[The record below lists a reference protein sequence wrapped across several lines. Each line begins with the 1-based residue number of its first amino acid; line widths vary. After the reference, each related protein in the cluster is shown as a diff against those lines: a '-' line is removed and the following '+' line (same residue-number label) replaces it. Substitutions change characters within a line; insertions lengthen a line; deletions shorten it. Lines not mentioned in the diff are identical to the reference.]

1 MTLENT
7 PQPAAESA
15 GPPPVNHAPSADA
28 AEKEAADRTRQR
40 LRLLPP
46 EVGAVLVT
54 VGVAGLILP
63 GPFGTPFLLAG
74 GLILAPRY
82 FHRMELWAQQRF
94 PDMHRAGR
102 RHVDRFID
110 DFEKRYPRHPRRESG
125 E

>member
-1 MTLENT
+1 MSESS
-7 PQPAAESA
+7 PQSAGESA
-15 GPPPVNHAPSADA
+15 GSPPENHQPSGNAPENEA
-28 AEKEAADRTRQR
+28 AERTRQR

-63 GPFGTPFLLAG
+63 GPFGTPFILAG

-82 FHRMELWAQQRF
+82 FHRAELWLQKRF
-94 PDMHRAGR
+94 PDVHGAGR
-102 RHVDRFID
+102 RRVDRFID

-125 E
+125 Q

>member
-1 MTLENT
+1 MTWNERSLGLAMTPENRPEPATEDT
-7 PQPAAESA
+7 P
-15 GPPPVNHAPSADA
+15 PPPVNQDSSADTSEAEA
-28 AEKEAADRTRQR
+28 AERTRHR

-82 FHRMELWAQQRF
+82 FHRMELWAQKRF
-94 PDMHRAGR
+94 PEMHRTGR
-102 RHVDRFID
+102 RHVDRF
-110 DFEKRYPRHPRRESG
+110 
-125 E
+125 